1 MSQLSV
7 PGTST
12 LGGAIDRNET
22 CLGGAPYL
30 SAPFE
35 LPRHIPVP
43 RPGVLQEMGALANSI
58 GNAIDLA
65 SPAGT
70 VDTVG
75 YLVPDFALLVLGTAC
90 WRPLLCEE
98 AQEIGQEHQ
107 LKVEIVRGDDRDF
120 LGSTVSTLDLLLLG
134 SQNWLSRLKPWRR
147 TASDDLWFVPVQG
160 EGRAVRLSAG
170 LLALSPR
177 APFSSLFEREY
188 GFEVAQAVAQ
198 DRSQKLVG
206 GQFHG

>member
-7 PGTST
+7 PGTSA
-12 LGGAIDRNET
+12 LGSARNET
-22 CLGGAPYL
+22 CLGGAPFL
-30 SAPFE
+30 SAPFQ
-35 LPRHIPVP
+35 LSHHIPVP
-43 RPGVLQEMGALANSI
+43 RSAVLQEMGALASSI
-58 GNAIDLA
+58 GNAINWA

-70 VDTVG
+70 ADTLG
-75 YLVPDFALLVLGTAC
+75 YLVPDVALLVLGTAC

-98 AQEIGQEHQ
+98 AQEIGQKHQ
-107 LKVEIVRGDDRDF
+107 LNVAIVRGDDRDF
-120 LGSTVSTLDLLLLG
+120 LGSTVSTLDILLLG

>member
-7 PGTST
+7 PGTSN
-12 LGGAIDRNET
+12 LNSAVSPNEECVIGT
-22 CLGGAPYL
+22 A

-35 LPRHIPVP
+35 LPHHIPVP
-43 RPGVLQEMGALANSI
+43 RPAVLQEMGALASSI

-65 SPAGT
+65 SPAST
-70 VDTVG
+70 ADTVG

-107 LKVEIVRGDDRDF
+107 LNVAIVRGDDRDF
-120 LGSTVSTLDLLLLG
+120 LGNIVSTLDILLMG
-134 SQNWLSRLKPWRR
+134 SQTWLSRLRPWRR
-147 TASDDLWFVPVQG
+147 TAADDLWFAPVQG
-160 EGRAVRLSAG
+160 EGRAIRLSAG

-188 GFEVAQAVAQ
+188 GFEVAQTVAR
-198 DRSQKLVG
+198 DRSDKWVG
-206 GQFHG
+206 GRSHG